1 MSDEAPQVGHGREP
15 ILRVPED
22 RTVLPDVD
30 RAMPVLETIAAAVSR
45 KRGRFNVA
53 VLKSLQESGTG
64 RWKIKEIQDALD
76 WLEPQSATD
85 LVSGLR
91 ASDILRYDNLA
102 NRYSMPPEVRAA
114 SAVMDALTA
123 GIDPRRMIRFI
134 NKAMALALAAG
145 AGDDVVLSQFR
156 SAVSVLR
163 SDLDELRGLLDDYS
177 DSALREAADVIAFHV
192 EDMREL
198 LNEHEAL
205 LFRNRTDPELLRTEK
220 DALKL
225 VADLGGLCA
234 QVVGSVA
241 DRADERMRSRSLVDR
256 ADLRDFLLDASR
268 DELAALVDGNC
279 VLSPRVPWLPADE
292 LLAALEEA
300 AEHHTTSPP
309 PLPEPAPLERETPA
323 PRPSPTDLMLDELAE
338 LTQPVALRELVVR
351 DTWAQAVERNTAL
364 LDAHSRLAPAARPSM
379 DDAGGTETVDAGGV
393 WQISATTIGPPA

>member
-1 MSDEAPQVGHGREP
+1 MSAETTEASDGRGP
-15 ILRVPED
+15 VLRVPED

-30 RAMPVLETIAAAVSR
+30 RAMPVLETIAAVVSR

-53 VLKSLQESGTG
+53 VLKGLQESGTG
-64 RWKIKEIQDALD
+64 RWKIREIQEALD

-91 ASDILRYDNLA
+91 GSEILRYDPLA

-145 AGDDVVLSQFR
+145 AGDDVLLSQFR

-163 SDLDELRGLLDDYS
+163 ADLDELRGLLDDYS
-177 DSALREAADVIAFHV
+177 DSALREAAEVIAFHV

-205 LFRNRTDPELLRTEK
+205 LFRHRSDPELLRTEK
-220 DALKL
+220 DALGL

-234 QVVGSVA
+234 RVVGSVS
-241 DRADERMRSRSLVDR
+241 DRADERMRTRALVDR

-268 DELAALVDGNC
+268 DALAALVDGNC

-292 LLAALEEA
+292 LLAALEETSA
-300 AEHHTTSPP
+300 HHTSPPP
-309 PLPEPAPLERETPA
+309 PLPEPAPLEREAPTPQ
-323 PRPSPTDLMLDELAE
+323 PSATDLMLEELAA
-338 LTQPVALRELVVR
+338 LTIPTSLRELVVR
-351 DTWAQAVERNTAL
+351 DIWAVAVKRNTAL
-364 LDAHSRLAPAARPSM
+364 VDAHSRLEADTRPQM
-379 DDAGGTETVDAGGV
+379 DDADGFELVAEGGV
-393 WQISATTIGPPA
+393 WRISSTTIGPPA

>member
-1 MSDEAPQVGHGREP
+1 MSAEAHPSSDGREP
-15 ILRVPED
+15 VLRVPEE

-30 RAMPVLETIAAAVSR
+30 RAMPVLETIAAAVTR

-53 VLKSLQESGTG
+53 VLKSLQESGSG

-91 ASDILRYDNLA
+91 ASGILRYDSLA
-102 NRYSMPPEVRAA
+102 NRYSMPPEARAA

-156 SAVSVLR
+156 SAVAVLR
-163 SDLDELRGLLDDYS
+163 ADQDELRGLLEDYS
-177 DSALREAADVIAFHV
+177 DSALREAADIIGFHV

-198 LNEHEAL
+198 LNEHEAV
-205 LFRNRTDPELLRTEK
+205 LFRNRTDPDLLRTEK
-220 DALKL
+220 DALGL
-225 VADLGGLCA
+225 VASLGELCA
-234 QVVGSVA
+234 RVVGSVA
-241 DRADERMRSRSLVDR
+241 GRADERMRSRALVDR
-256 ADLRDFLLDASR
+256 ADLRDFLTGAGR
-268 DELAALVDGNC
+268 DELAALVGGRC
-279 VLSPRVPWLPADE
+279 VLSPRLLWLPADE

-300 AEHHTTSPP
+300 SSHHTSPP
-309 PLPEPAPLERETPA
+309 PPLPAPAPLKREA
-323 PRPSPTDLMLDELAE
+323 PVLQPTATDLMLDELAA
-338 LTQPVALRELVVR
+338 LTAPVTLRELVVR

-364 LDAHSRLAPAARPSM
+364 LDAHSRLPEGGRPRV
-379 DDAGGTETVDAGGV
+379 DDAGCCESVNQAGV
-393 WQISATTIGPPA
+393 WQLSSATVGPAA

>member
-1 MSDEAPQVGHGREP
+1 MNAEAHPSGEGREP
-15 ILRVPED
+15 VLRVPEE

-30 RAMPVLETIAAAVSR
+30 RAMPVLETIATTVLR

-64 RWKIKEIQDALD
+64 RWRIKEIQDALD

-85 LVSGLR
+85 IISGLR
-91 ASDILRYDNLA
+91 AGEILRYDTLA
-102 NRYSMPPEVRAA
+102 NRYSMPSEVRAA

-163 SDLDELRGLLDDYS
+163 ADLDELRDLLDDYS

-205 LFRNRTDPELLRTEK
+205 LFRHRTDPGLLRTEK

-234 QVVGSVA
+234 RVVDSVSG
-241 DRADERMRSRSLVDR
+241 RADERMRSRSLVDR
-256 ADLRDFLLDASR
+256 ADVRDFLLEASR
-268 DELAALVDGNC
+268 DDLAALVDGNF

-300 AEHHTTSPP
+300 SEHHTASPP
-309 PLPEPAPLERETPA
+309 PLPEPAPLERKAPA
-323 PRPSPTDLMLDELAE
+323 PQPSPTDLMLDELAT
-338 LTQPVALRELVVR
+338 LTEPVALRDLVVR

-364 LDAHSRLAPAARPSM
+364 LDAHSRLKPEARPRM
-379 DDAGGTETVDAGGV
+379 DDAGGCQTVADRGV
-393 WQISATTIGPPA
+393 WQISSTTIGPSP

>member
-1 MSDEAPQVGHGREP
+1 V
-15 ILRVPED
+15 LRVPEE
-22 RTVLPDVD
+22 RTALPDVD
-30 RAMPVLETIAAAVSR
+30 RAMPVLETIAAAVQR

-53 VLKSLQESGTG
+53 ALKSLQESGTG
-64 RWKIKEIQDALD
+64 RWKIKEIHDALD
-76 WLEPQSATD
+76 WLEPQSVTD
-85 LVSGLR
+85 VVAGLR
-91 ASDILRYDNLA
+91 TSGILRYDNLG

-156 SAVSVLR
+156 SAVAVLR

-205 LFRNRTDPELLRTEK
+205 LFRNRADPELLRTEK
-220 DALKL
+220 DALGL
-225 VADLGGLCA
+225 VASLGDVCA
-234 QVVGSVA
+234 RVVGSVA
-241 DRADERMRSRSLVDR
+241 GRADERMRSRSLVDR
-256 ADLRDFLLDASR
+256 ADLRDFLAGATR
-268 DELAALVDGNC
+268 DELAALADGCC

-300 AEHHTTSPP
+300 SAHRTTPPP
-309 PLPEPAPLERETPA
+309 PLPAPGPLERETPM
-323 PRPSPTDLMLDELAE
+323 PQPSATELMLDELAG
-338 LTQPVALRELVVR
+338 LPAPVALRNLVVR
-351 DTWAQAVERNTAL
+351 DTWGRAVERNTAL
-364 LDAHSRLAPAARPSM
+364 IDAHSRLTDDDRPRFE
-379 DDAGGTETVDAGGV
+379 DAGDWETVEDGGV
-393 WQISATTIGPPA
+393 WKISIATVRPPR